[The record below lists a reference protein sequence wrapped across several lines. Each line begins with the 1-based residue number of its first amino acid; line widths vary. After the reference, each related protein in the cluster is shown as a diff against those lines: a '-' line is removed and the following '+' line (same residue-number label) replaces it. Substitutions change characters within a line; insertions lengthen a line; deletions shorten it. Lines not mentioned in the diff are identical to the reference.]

1 MPPSE
6 RHTFRLGYRRRKSDQ
21 MMSAATCTMFTGMS
35 VSVTSTGDSTDVIG
49 ISDDEPMWKQ
59 TIVPSSAHAA
69 QNGSHH
75 SLCKLGKPVFSG
87 FSENV
92 NAWQPFVAM
101 RRTSATIASWS
112 QTGGIASGMNRPGC
126 VPHHSSTCQLLY
138 AWSTGS
144 ALSSPAAPPAW
155 NMRPPKPGNDGKHIE
170 PSTPFTFMSR
180 TRASIS

>member
-1 MPPSE
+1 
-6 RHTFRLGYRRRKSDQ
+6 

-49 ISDDEPMWKQ
+49 ISDEEPMWKQ

-92 NAWQPFVAM
+92 NAWQPFVDM
-101 RRTSATIASWS
+101 RLTSATIASWS
-112 QTGGIASGMNRPGC
+112 QTGGVAGGGNLPGAG
-126 VPHHSSTCQLLY
+126 P
-138 AWSTGS
+138 
-144 ALSSPAAPPAW
+144 
-155 NMRPPKPGNDGKHIE
+155 RPPSAVPCVD
-170 PSTPFTFMSR
+170 S
-180 TRASIS
+180 

>member
-6 RHTFRLGYRRRKSDQ
+6 RQTFKLGYRRRKSDQ
-21 MMSAATCTMFTGMS
+21 MMSAATCTMFTGIS

-101 RRTSATIASWS
+101 RLTSATVAYLS
-112 QTGGIASGMNRPGC
+112 QTGGIGRGMNAHGAG
-126 VPHHSSTCQLLY
+126 T
-138 AWSTGS
+138 
-144 ALSSPAAPPAW
+144 
-155 NMRPPKPGNDGKHIE
+155 
-170 PSTPFTFMSR
+170 
-180 TRASIS
+180 

>member
-6 RHTFRLGYRRRKSDQ
+6 RQTFKLGYRRRNPDQ
-21 MMSAATCTMFTGMS
+21 MMWAATATMFTGMS

-112 QTGGIASGMNRPGC
+112 QTGGIASGGNLPGAG
-126 VPHHSSTCQLLY
+126 P
-138 AWSTGS
+138 
-144 ALSSPAAPPAW
+144 
-155 NMRPPKPGNDGKHIE
+155 RPPSAVPCVD
-170 PSTPFTFMSR
+170 S
-180 TRASIS
+180 